1 MAEINIDKAI
11 EAIEQQQVPQ
21 MVEFTVQDDFVKK
34 LPQILSN
41 VQVVKQ
47 WAVAQTEQ
55 DRKLVLQSDDDF
67 ENAKKRCAAI
77 NKVIAS
83 IEARRKDVKKQYVAP
98 YEIFEKSLKEVT
110 GVLTEAKDNLW
121 SQVTEAEEAAK
132 AAKETKYRSYFE
144 QQADE
149 NQISTYRAW
158 SQIFDK
164 TWLNKSKTADVVFSE
179 IDAKIK
185 AVVEELNA
193 IAALNSEFETELLRQ
208 YKNGGTITQ
217 ILTLNSELKKQ
228 KEENERRKAELA
240 ARIKA
245 EQQERESRAE
255 SRAATENAAER
266 QSAAQ
271 NEQDK
276 PTEQLI
282 TVDFR
287 VRCTPQ
293 QLRELG
299 AYMKANNIHYGKVP
313 QE

>member
-1 MAEINIDKAI
+1 MAEINIENAI
-11 EAIEQQQVPQ
+11 EALKQEQIPQ
-21 MVEFTVQDDFVKK
+21 MVEFTVKDDFVKK

-41 VQVVKQ
+41 IQEVKQ
-47 WAVAQTEQ
+47 WAAAMTEK
-55 DRKLVLQSDDDF
+55 DRKLVLRTDEDF
-67 ENAKKRCAAI
+67 EQAKKRCAAI
-77 NKVIAS
+77 NKLVADID
-83 IEARRKDVKKQYVAP
+83 ARRKYVKKEYIAP
-98 YEIFEKSLKEVT
+98 YELFEKSIKEVT

-266 QSAAQ
+266 QPAAQ
-271 NEQDK
+271 NEQDE

-313 QE
+313 QQ